1 MKTGWAAQ
9 LFAPKT
15 TTFKLIDV
23 EQAEELL
30 KHLDP
35 DQAKAA
41 RALRGPVCIRAGAG
55 TGKTRAITY
64 RIAYG
69 VRTGVYHPY
78 SVLAVTFTVRAAAEM
93 AARLRLLGVEGV
105 QARTFHSA
113 ALRQLRYFWPT
124 AVGGQLP
131 KLIENKSSL
140 VGAVASRLGLPKER
154 AAVRDYCA
162 AIEMAAVGMVAPE
175 DYGKWVKTTGLQPP
189 AGISTYDMADILRG
203 YSEAKKERSVI
214 DFEDVLALTCGM
226 IEERP
231 DIAGQIRSQYRFFVV
246 DEYQDISPLQK
257 HLLELWLG
265 ESNRDLCVVG
275 DAAQTIY
282 SFAGATPEYLVNFA
296 QEYPG
301 AHTVTLSRDYRST
314 PQIVSFANGLVNR
327 DKETKKQAVKL
338 TSMRESGSA
347 VHFERYPDDE
357 AEAAAIAKMIKERIT
372 AGTPASDIAVLF
384 RTNAQ
389 SSLFEAALAHQE
401 VKYWVR
407 GTKGFF
413 KRPEVSALL
422 KQASLIA
429 RRGAQGNP
437 GEIVA
442 ELARPLGWSQQ
453 APATQGALLDRW
465 EALNALVAQAQLKEA
480 AGLSLAS
487 LVQEWQE
494 LAEAQLDPSGGG
506 VTLASIHS
514 AKGLEWKTVFLVGV
528 SEGLLPI
535 TQAKSVKE
543 LTEERRLAYVAVTR
557 ARDELFVSYAQKRS
571 LDRKATRAC
580 SRFFSP
586 VWPREESAVKT
597 VRTPSTRQ
605 DTKRFLKEAS
615 PEEQECFERLR
626 QWRLMVAQGQGKPA
640 YTVFSD
646 TTLRDIATAKPQTLK
661 QLSLLRGIG
670 PVKLEQF
677 GAAVLRILRGAD
689 PEQVAHEYLSGLSD

>member
-1 MKTGWAAQ
+1 M
-9 LFAPKT
+9 
-15 TTFKLIDV
+15 

-93 AARLRLLGVEGV
+93 GARLRLLGVEGV

-124 AVGGQLP
+124 AIGGQLP

-140 VGAVASRLGLPKER
+140 VGAVASRLGLPKDR
-154 AAVRDYCA
+154 VAVRDYCA
-162 AIEMAAVGMVAPE
+162 AIETAAVSMVSP
-175 DYGKWVKTTGLQPP
+175 DNYGKWAKSGGVLPP

-203 YSEAKKERSVI
+203 YLEAKRERAVI

-231 DIAGQIRSQYRFFVV
+231 DIAQQIRSQYRFFVV

-257 HLLELWLG
+257 HLLDLWLG
-265 ESNRDLCVVG
+265 ERNRDLCVVG

-282 SFAGATPEYLVNFA
+282 SFAGASPEYLVNFA

-301 AHTVTLSRDYRST
+301 ANTITLSRDYRST
-314 PQIVSFANGLVNR
+314 PQIVSLANGLVNR

-347 VHFERYPDDE
+347 VHFTRYPDDE
-357 AEAAAIAKMIKERIT
+357 AEASAIAKMIKEKID
-372 AGTPASDIAVLF
+372 AGTPAGEIAVLF

-389 SSLFEAALAHQE
+389 SSMFEAALAHLE
-401 VKYWVR
+401 VKYCVR
-407 GTKGFF
+407 GAEGFF

-422 KQASLIA
+422 KQASIIA
-429 RRGAQGNP
+429 GRGAKGDI

-442 ELARPLGWSQQ
+442 ELARPLGWSPK
-453 APATQGALLDRW
+453 APSTQGAILDRW
-465 EALNALVAQAQLKEA
+465 EALNTLVAQAQLKQV

-494 LAEAQLDPSGGG
+494 LAQAQLDPSGGG
-506 VTLASIHS
+506 VTLASFHS
-514 AKGLEWKTVFLVGV
+514 AKGLEWKIVFLVGV

-535 TQAKSVKE
+535 TQAKSPKE

-557 ARDELFVSYAQKRS
+557 ARDELFLSYAKKRS
-571 LDRKATRAC
+571 LDRKATRSC

-586 VWPREESAVKT
+586 LWPREESAVKT
-597 VRTPSTRQ
+597 VRTPSARQ
-605 DTKRFLKEAS
+605 DTKRFLNEAS
-615 PEEQECFERLR
+615 QEEQELFEHLRL
-626 QWRLMVAQGQGKPA
+626 WRREVSQGQGKPA
-640 YTVFSD
+640 YTVLSD
-646 TTLRDIATAKPQTLK
+646 TTLRDIATAAPQTLK

-670 PVKLEQF
+670 PVKLEKF
-677 GAAVLRILRGAD
+677 GAAVLKILRGAD
-689 PEQVAHEYLSGLSD
+689 PTQVAQENLQALND

>member
-1 MKTGWAAQ
+1 MFVPQ
-9 LFAPKT
+9 PT
-15 TTFKLIDV
+15 TYKLIDV

-55 TGKTRAITY
+55 SGKTRAITY

-69 VRTGVYHPY
+69 VRTGVYNPY

-93 AARLRLLGVEGV
+93 GSRLRLLGVQGV

-124 AVGGQLP
+124 AIGGQLP

-140 VGAVASRLGLPKER
+140 VGAVAARLGLPKER

-162 AIEMAAVGMVAPE
+162 AIEMAAVSMVSPE
-175 DYGKWVKTTGLQPP
+175 EYGKWVKSTGTQPP

-203 YSEAKKERSVI
+203 YSEAKRERSVI

-231 DIAGQIRSQYRFFVV
+231 DIAEQIRSQYRFFVV

-265 ESNRDLCVVG
+265 QSNRDLCVVG

-296 QEYPG
+296 EEYPG
-301 AHTVTLSRDYRST
+301 AHTITLSRDYRST
-314 PQIVSFANGLVNR
+314 PQIVSLANGLVNR
-327 DKETKKQAVKL
+327 DKQTKKQAVKL
-338 TSMRESGSA
+338 TSMRDSGSA
-347 VHFERYPDDE
+347 VQFDRYPDDE
-357 AEAAAIAKMIKERIT
+357 AEATAIAKMIKERIE
-372 AGTPASDIAVLF
+372 AGIPASDIAVLF

-389 SSLFEAALAHQE
+389 SSMFEAALAHRD
-401 VKYWVR
+401 VKYCVR
-407 GTKGFF
+407 GAEGFF
-413 KRPEVSALL
+413 KRPEVSALV
-422 KQASLIA
+422 KQASAIA
-429 RRGAQGNP
+429 RRGAQGNL

-453 APATQGALLDRW
+453 APDTQGAILDRW
-465 EALNALVAQAQLKEA
+465 EALNTLVAQAQLKEA
-480 AGLSLAS
+480 AGLSLPA

-494 LAEAQLDPSGGG
+494 FAQAQLDPSGGG

-514 AKGLEWKTVFLVGV
+514 AKGLEWKIVFLAGA

-535 TQAKSVKE
+535 TQAKSGKE
-543 LTEERRLAYVAVTR
+543 LAEERRLSYVAVTR
-557 ARDELFVSYAQKRS
+557 ARDELYVSYAEKRS

-586 VWPREESAVKT
+586 VWPREETAMKT
-597 VRTPSTRQ
+597 VRTPSSRK
-605 DTKRFLKEAS
+605 DTKRFLNEAS
-615 PEEQECFERLR
+615 QEEQERFERLR
-626 QWRLMVAQGQGKPA
+626 QWRLLVSQGQGKPA

-646 TTLRDIATAKPQTLK
+646 TTLRDIALAKPQTLK

-677 GAAVLRILRGAD
+677 GADVLRILRGAD
-689 PEQVAHEYLSGLSD
+689 PGQVAHQQLQNLLD

>member
-1 MKTGWAAQ
+1 MFVPQ
-9 LFAPKT
+9 PT
-15 TTFKLIDV
+15 TYKLIDV

-69 VRTGVYHPY
+69 VRTGVYNPY

-93 AARLRLLGVEGV
+93 GSRLRLLGVQGV

-124 AVGGQLP
+124 VIGGQLP

-140 VGAVASRLGLPKER
+140 VGAVAARLGLPKER

-162 AIEMAAVGMVAPE
+162 AIEMAAVSMVSPE
-175 DYGKWVKTTGLQPP
+175 EYGKWVKSTGTQPP

-203 YSEAKKERSVI
+203 YSEAKRERSVI

-231 DIAGQIRSQYRFFVV
+231 DIAQQIRSQYRFFVV

-265 ESNRDLCVVG
+265 QSNRDLCVVG

-296 QEYPG
+296 EEYPG

-314 PQIVSFANGLVNR
+314 PQIVSLANGLVNR
-327 DKETKKQAVKL
+327 DKQTKKQAVKL
-338 TSMRESGSA
+338 TSMRDSGSA
-347 VHFERYPDDE
+347 VQFDRYPDDE
-357 AEAAAIAKMIKERIT
+357 AEATAIAKMIKERIE
-372 AGTPASDIAVLF
+372 AGIPASDIAVLF

-389 SSLFEAALAHQE
+389 SSMFEAALAHRD

-407 GTKGFF
+407 GAEGFF
-413 KRPEVSALL
+413 KRPEVSTLV
-422 KQASLIA
+422 KQASVIA
-429 RRGAQGNP
+429 RRGAQGNL

-453 APATQGALLDRW
+453 APDTQGAILDRW
-465 EALNALVAQAQLKEA
+465 EALNTLVAQAQIKEA
-480 AGLSLAS
+480 AGLSLPA

-494 LAEAQLDPSGGG
+494 LAQAQLDPSGGG

-514 AKGLEWKTVFLVGV
+514 AKGLEWKIVFLAGA

-535 TQAKSVKE
+535 TQAKSGKE
-543 LTEERRLAYVAVTR
+543 LAEERRLSYVAVTR
-557 ARDELFVSYAQKRS
+557 ARDELYVSYAEKRS

-586 VWPREESAVKT
+586 VWPREETAMKT
-597 VRTPSTRQ
+597 VRTPSTRK
-605 DTKRFLKEAS
+605 DTKRFLNEAS
-615 PEEQECFERLR
+615 QEEQERFEGLR
-626 QWRLMVAQGQGKPA
+626 QWRLLVSQGQGKPA

-646 TTLRDIATAKPQTLK
+646 TTLRDIALAKPQTLK

-677 GAAVLRILRGAD
+677 GADVLRILRGAD
-689 PEQVAHEYLSGLSD
+689 PDQVAHQQLQNLLD

>member
-1 MKTGWAAQ
+1 MFVPQ
-9 LFAPKT
+9 PT
-15 TTFKLIDV
+15 TYKLIDV

-69 VRTGVYHPY
+69 VRTGVYNPY

-93 AARLRLLGVEGV
+93 GSRLRLLGVQGV

-124 AVGGQLP
+124 VIGGQLP

-140 VGAVASRLGLPKER
+140 VGAVAARLGLPKER

-162 AIEMAAVGMVAPE
+162 AIEMAAVSMVSPE
-175 DYGKWVKTTGLQPP
+175 EYGKWVKSTGTQPP

-203 YSEAKKERSVI
+203 YSEAKRERSVI

-231 DIAGQIRSQYRFFVV
+231 DIAQQIRSQYRFFVV

-265 ESNRDLCVVG
+265 QSNRDLCVVG

-296 QEYPG
+296 EEYPG

-314 PQIVSFANGLVNR
+314 PQIVSLANGLVNR
-327 DKETKKQAVKL
+327 DKQTKKQAVKL
-338 TSMRESGSA
+338 TSMRDSGSA
-347 VHFERYPDDE
+347 VQFDRYPDDE
-357 AEAAAIAKMIKERIT
+357 AEATAIAKMIKERIE
-372 AGTPASDIAVLF
+372 AGIPASDIAVLF

-389 SSLFEAALAHQE
+389 SSMFEAALAHRD

-407 GTKGFF
+407 GAEGFF
-413 KRPEVSALL
+413 KRPEVSTLV
-422 KQASLIA
+422 KQASVIA
-429 RRGAQGNP
+429 RRGAQGNL

-453 APATQGALLDRW
+453 APDTQGAILDRW
-465 EALNALVAQAQLKEA
+465 EALNTLVAQAQIKEA
-480 AGLSLAS
+480 AGLSLPA

-494 LAEAQLDPSGGG
+494 LAQAQLDPSGGG

-514 AKGLEWKTVFLVGV
+514 AKGLEWKIVFLAGA

-535 TQAKSVKE
+535 TQAKSGKE
-543 LTEERRLAYVAVTR
+543 LAEERRLSYVAVTR
-557 ARDELFVSYAQKRS
+557 ARDELYVSYAEKRS

-586 VWPREESAVKT
+586 VWPREETAMKT
-597 VRTPSTRQ
+597 VRTPSTRK
-605 DTKRFLKEAS
+605 DTKRFLNEAS
-615 PEEQECFERLR
+615 QEEQERFERLR
-626 QWRLMVAQGQGKPA
+626 HWRLLVSQGQGKPA

-646 TTLRDIATAKPQTLK
+646 TTLRDIALAKPQTLK

-677 GAAVLRILRGAD
+677 GADVLRILRGAD
-689 PEQVAHEYLSGLSD
+689 PDQVAHQQLQNLLD

>member
-15 TTFKLIDV
+15 TTYKLIDV

-69 VRTGVYHPY
+69 VRTGVYNPY

-93 AARLRLLGVEGV
+93 GSRLRLLGVQGV

-124 AVGGQLP
+124 AIGGHLP

-140 VGAVASRLGLPKER
+140 VGAVAARLGLPKER

-162 AIEMAAVGMVAPE
+162 AIEMAAVSMVSPE
-175 DYGKWVKTTGLQPP
+175 EYGKWIKSTGTQPP

-203 YSEAKKERSVI
+203 YSEAKRERSVI
-214 DFEDVLALTCGM
+214 DFEDVLALTSGM

-231 DIAGQIRSQYRFFVV
+231 DIAQQIRSQYRFFVV

-314 PQIVSFANGLVNR
+314 PQIVSLANGLVNR
-327 DKETKKQAVKL
+327 DKQTKKQAVKL
-338 TSMRESGSA
+338 ISMRDSSSA
-347 VHFERYPDDE
+347 VHFDRYPDDE
-357 AEAAAIAKMIKERIT
+357 AEAAAIAKMIKERIE
-372 AGTPASDIAVLF
+372 AGIPASDIAVLF

-389 SSLFEAALAHQE
+389 SSMFEAALAHRD
-401 VKYWVR
+401 VKYCVR
-407 GTKGFF
+407 GAEGFF
-413 KRPEVSALL
+413 KRLEVSALL
-422 KQASLIA
+422 KQASVIA
-429 RRGAQGNP
+429 RRGAQGNL

-442 ELARPLGWSQQ
+442 ELARPLGWTQQ
-453 APATQGALLDRW
+453 APEAQGAILDRW
-465 EALNALVAQAQLKEA
+465 EALNTLVAQAQLKEA

-494 LAEAQLDPSGGG
+494 LAQAQLDPSGGG

-514 AKGLEWKTVFLVGV
+514 AKGLEWKTVFLAGA

-535 TQAKSVKE
+535 TQAKSGKE
-543 LTEERRLAYVAVTR
+543 LAEERRLSYVAVTR
-557 ARDELFVSYAQKRS
+557 ARDELYVSYAEKRS

-586 VWPREESAVKT
+586 VWPREETAMKT
-597 VRTPSTRQ
+597 VRTPSTRK
-605 DTKRFLKEAS
+605 DTKRFLNEAS
-615 PEEQECFERLR
+615 QEEQERFERLR
-626 QWRLMVAQGQGKPA
+626 QWRLLVSQGQGKPA

-646 TTLRDIATAKPQTLK
+646 TTLRDIAIAKPQTLK

-677 GAAVLRILRGAD
+677 GADVLRILRGTNPD
-689 PEQVAHEYLSGLSD
+689 QVAHQQLQNLSD

>member
-1 MKTGWAAQ
+1 MFVPQ
-9 LFAPKT
+9 PT
-15 TTFKLIDV
+15 TYKLIDV
-23 EQAEELL
+23 EQAEDLL

-69 VRTGVYHPY
+69 VRTGVYNPY

-93 AARLRLLGVEGV
+93 GSRLRLLGVQGV

-124 AVGGQLP
+124 VIGGQLP

-140 VGAVASRLGLPKER
+140 VGAVAARLGLPKER

-162 AIEMAAVGMVAPE
+162 AIEMAAVSMVSPE
-175 DYGKWVKTTGLQPP
+175 EYGKWVKSTGTQPP

-203 YSEAKKERSVI
+203 YSEAKRERSVI

-231 DIAGQIRSQYRFFVV
+231 DIAQQIRSQYRFFVV

-265 ESNRDLCVVG
+265 QSNRDLCVVG

-296 QEYPG
+296 EEYPG

-314 PQIVSFANGLVNR
+314 PQIVSLANGLVNR
-327 DKETKKQAVKL
+327 DKQTKKQAVKL
-338 TSMRESGSA
+338 TSMRDSGSA
-347 VHFERYPDDE
+347 VQFDRYPDDE
-357 AEAAAIAKMIKERIT
+357 AEAAAIAKMIKERIE
-372 AGTPASDIAVLF
+372 AGIPASDIAVLF

-389 SSLFEAALAHQE
+389 SSMFEAALAHRD

-407 GTKGFF
+407 GAEGFF
-413 KRPEVSALL
+413 KRPEVSTLVR
-422 KQASLIA
+422 QASVIA
-429 RRGAQGNP
+429 RRGAQGNL

-453 APATQGALLDRW
+453 APDTQGAILDRW
-465 EALNALVAQAQLKEA
+465 EALNTLVAQAQLKEA
-480 AGLSLAS
+480 AGLSLPA

-494 LAEAQLDPSGGG
+494 LAQAQLDPSGGG

-514 AKGLEWKTVFLVGV
+514 AKGLEWKIVFLAGA

-535 TQAKSVKE
+535 TQAKSGKE
-543 LTEERRLAYVAVTR
+543 LAEERRLSYVAVTR
-557 ARDELFVSYAQKRS
+557 ARDELYVSYAEKRS

-586 VWPREESAVKT
+586 VWPREETAMKT
-597 VRTPSTRQ
+597 VRTPSTRK
-605 DTKRFLKEAS
+605 DTKRFLNEAS
-615 PEEQECFERLR
+615 QEEQERFERLR
-626 QWRLMVAQGQGKPA
+626 HWRLLVSQGQGKPA

-646 TTLRDIATAKPQTLK
+646 TTLRDIALAKPQTLK

-677 GAAVLRILRGAD
+677 GADVLRILRGAD
-689 PEQVAHEYLSGLSD
+689 PDQVAHQQLQNLLD

>member
-15 TTFKLIDV
+15 TTYKLIDV

-69 VRTGVYHPY
+69 VRTGVYNPY

-93 AARLRLLGVEGV
+93 GSRLRLLGVQGV

-124 AVGGQLP
+124 AIGGQLP

-140 VGAVASRLGLPKER
+140 VGAVAARLGLPKER

-162 AIEMAAVGMVAPE
+162 AIEMAAVSMVSPE
-175 DYGKWVKTTGLQPP
+175 EYGKWIKSTGTQPP

-203 YSEAKKERSVI
+203 YSEAKRERSVI
-214 DFEDVLALTCGM
+214 DFEDVLALTSGM

-231 DIAGQIRSQYRFFVV
+231 DIAQQIRSQYRFFVV

-314 PQIVSFANGLVNR
+314 PQIVSLANGLVNR
-327 DKETKKQAVKL
+327 DKQTKKQAVKL
-338 TSMRESGSA
+338 TSMRDSGSA
-347 VHFERYPDDE
+347 VHFDRYPDDE
-357 AEAAAIAKMIKERIT
+357 AEAAAIAKMIKERIE
-372 AGTPASDIAVLF
+372 AGIPASDIAVLF

-389 SSLFEAALAHQE
+389 SSMFEAALAHRD
-401 VKYWVR
+401 VKYCVR
-407 GTKGFF
+407 GAEGFF

-422 KQASLIA
+422 KQASVIA
-429 RRGAQGNP
+429 RRGAQGNL

-442 ELARPLGWSQQ
+442 ELARPLGWTQQ
-453 APATQGALLDRW
+453 APEAQGAILDRW
-465 EALNALVAQAQLKEA
+465 EALNTLVAQ
-480 AGLSLAS
+480 
-487 LVQEWQE
+487 
-494 LAEAQLDPSGGG
+494 AQLDPSGGG

-514 AKGLEWKTVFLVGV
+514 AKGLEWKTVFLAGA

-535 TQAKSVKE
+535 TQAKSGKE
-543 LTEERRLAYVAVTR
+543 LAEERRLSYVAVTR
-557 ARDELFVSYAQKRS
+557 ARDELYVSYAEKRS

-586 VWPREESAVKT
+586 VWPREETAMKT
-597 VRTPSTRQ
+597 VRTPSTRK
-605 DTKRFLKEAS
+605 DTKRFLNEAS
-615 PEEQECFERLR
+615 QEEQERFERLR
-626 QWRLMVAQGQGKPA
+626 QWRLLVSQGQGKPA

-646 TTLRDIATAKPQTLK
+646 TTLRDIAIAKPQTLK

-677 GAAVLRILRGAD
+677 GADVLRILRGTNPD
-689 PEQVAHEYLSGLSD
+689 QVAHQQLQNLSD

>member
-1 MKTGWAAQ
+1 MFVPQ
-9 LFAPKT
+9 PT
-15 TTFKLIDV
+15 TYKLIDV

-41 RALRGPVCIRAGAG
+41 RALQGPVCIRAGAG

-69 VRTGVYHPY
+69 VRTGVYNPY

-93 AARLRLLGVEGV
+93 GSRLRLLGVQGV

-124 AVGGQLP
+124 AIGGQLP

-140 VGAVASRLGLPKER
+140 VGAVAARLGLPKER

-162 AIEMAAVGMVAPE
+162 AIEMAAVSMVSPE
-175 DYGKWVKTTGLQPP
+175 EYGKWVKSTGTQPP

-203 YSEAKKERSVI
+203 YSEAKRERSVI

-231 DIAGQIRSQYRFFVV
+231 DIAQQIRSQYRFFVV

-265 ESNRDLCVVG
+265 QSNRDLCVVG

-296 QEYPG
+296 EEYPG

-314 PQIVSFANGLVNR
+314 PQIVSLANGLVNR
-327 DKETKKQAVKL
+327 DKQTKKQAVKL
-338 TSMRESGSA
+338 TSMRDSGSA
-347 VHFERYPDDE
+347 VQFDHYPDDE
-357 AEAAAIAKMIKERIT
+357 AEATAIAKMIKERIE
-372 AGTPASDIAVLF
+372 AGIPASDIAILF

-389 SSLFEAALAHQE
+389 SSMFEAALAHRD

-407 GTKGFF
+407 GAEGFF
-413 KRPEVSALL
+413 KRPEVSTLV
-422 KQASLIA
+422 KQASVIA
-429 RRGAQGNP
+429 RRGAQGNL

-453 APATQGALLDRW
+453 APEAQGAILDRW
-465 EALNALVAQAQLKEA
+465 EALNTLVAQAQLKEA
-480 AGLSLAS
+480 AGLSLPA

-494 LAEAQLDPSGGG
+494 LAQAQLDPSGGG

-514 AKGLEWKTVFLVGV
+514 AKGLEWKTVFLAGA

-535 TQAKSVKE
+535 TQAKSGKE
-543 LTEERRLAYVAVTR
+543 LAEERRLSYVAVTR
-557 ARDELFVSYAQKRS
+557 ARDELYVSYAEKRS

-586 VWPREESAVKT
+586 VWPREETAMKT
-597 VRTPSTRQ
+597 VRTPSTRK
-605 DTKRFLKEAS
+605 DTKRFLNEAS
-615 PEEQECFERLR
+615 QEEQERFERLR
-626 QWRLMVAQGQGKPA
+626 HWRLLVSQGQGKPA

-646 TTLRDIATAKPQTLK
+646 TTLRDIALAKPQTLK
-661 QLSLLRGIG
+661 QLSLLKGIG

-677 GAAVLRILRGAD
+677 GADVLRILGGAD
-689 PEQVAHEYLSGLSD
+689 PDQVAHQQLQNLLD

>member
-1 MKTGWAAQ
+1 M
-9 LFAPKT
+9 
-15 TTFKLIDV
+15 

-35 DQAKAA
+35 DQAEAA

-69 VRTGVYHPY
+69 VRTRVYHPY

-93 AARLRLLGVEGV
+93 GVRLRQLGVEGV

-124 AVGGQLP
+124 AIGGQLP

-140 VGAVASRLGLPKER
+140 VGAVASRLGLPKDR

-162 AIEMAAVGMVAPE
+162 GIETAAVSMVSPD
-175 DYGKWVKTTGLQPP
+175 DYGNWAKSGGMQPP

-203 YSEAKKERSVI
+203 YGEAKRERSVI

-226 IEERP
+226 IEDRP
-231 DIAGQIRSQYRFFVV
+231 DIAQQIRSQYRFFVV

-257 HLLELWLG
+257 HLLDLWLG
-265 ESNRDLCVVG
+265 PGNRDLCVVG

-282 SFAGATPEYLVNFA
+282 SFAGATPNYLLNFA

-314 PQIVSFANGLVNR
+314 PQIVSLANNLVNR
-327 DKETKKQAVKL
+327 DKQTKKQAVKL
-338 TSMRESGSA
+338 TSMRESGRA
-347 VHFERYPDDE
+347 VRFDRYSDDE
-357 AEAAAIAKMIKERIT
+357 AEAEAIAKMIKERIQ
-372 AGTPASDIAVLF
+372 AGTPAAEIAVLF

-389 SSLFEAALAHQE
+389 SSMFEAALAHQE
-401 VKYWVR
+401 VKYCVR
-407 GTKGFF
+407 GAEGFF
-413 KRPEVSALL
+413 KRPEVSTLV
-422 KQASLIA
+422 KQASVIA
-429 RRGAQGNP
+429 RRGAQGDI
-437 GEIVA
+437 GEIVT
-442 ELARPLGWSQQ
+442 ELARPLGWSAQ
-453 APATQGALLDRW
+453 APATQGAILERW
-465 EALNALVAQAQLKEA
+465 EALNTLVAQAQLRQA
-480 AGLSLAS
+480 AGMTLSS

-494 LAEAQLDPSGGG
+494 LAQAQLDPSGGG
-506 VTLASIHS
+506 VTLASVHS
-514 AKGLEWKTVFLVGV
+514 AKGLEWKIVFLAGV

-535 TQAKSVKE
+535 TQAKSSQE

-557 ARDELFVSYAQKRS
+557 ARDELFVSYAAKRS
-571 LDRKATRAC
+571 LDRKATRSC

-586 VWPREESAVKT
+586 VWPREVSAVKT
-597 VRTPSTRQ
+597 VRTPSSRQ
-605 DTKRFLKEAS
+605 DTKQFLQQAS
-615 PEEQECFERLR
+615 HEEQERFERLR
-626 QWRLMVAQGQGKPA
+626 LWRLEVSQGQGKPA
-640 YTVFSD
+640 YTVLSD
-646 TTLRDIATAKPQTLK
+646 TTLRDIATAVPQTLK

-670 PVKLEQF
+670 PVKLERF
-677 GAAVLRILRGAD
+677 GAAILKILRGAD
-689 PEQVAHEYLSGLSD
+689 PVEAAKENLQDLTD

>member
-1 MKTGWAAQ
+1 MFVPQ
-9 LFAPKT
+9 PT
-15 TTFKLIDV
+15 TYKLIDV

-41 RALRGPVCIRAGAG
+41 RALRGAVCIRAGAG

-69 VRTGVYHPY
+69 VRTGVYNPY

-93 AARLRLLGVEGV
+93 GSRLRLLGVQGV

-124 AVGGQLP
+124 VIGGQLP

-140 VGAVASRLGLPKER
+140 VGAVAARLGLPKER

-162 AIEMAAVGMVAPE
+162 AIEMAAVSMVSPE
-175 DYGKWVKTTGLQPP
+175 EYGKWVKSTGTQPP

-203 YSEAKKERSVI
+203 YSEAKRERSVI

-231 DIAGQIRSQYRFFVV
+231 DIAQQIRSQYRFFVV

-265 ESNRDLCVVG
+265 QSNRDLCVVG

-301 AHTVTLSRDYRST
+301 AHTITLSRDYRST
-314 PQIVSFANGLVNR
+314 PQIVSLANGLVNR
-327 DKETKKQAVKL
+327 DKQTKKQAVKL
-338 TSMRESGSA
+338 TSMRDSGSA
-347 VHFERYPDDE
+347 VHFDRYPDDE
-357 AEAAAIAKMIKERIT
+357 AEAAAIAKMIKERIE
-372 AGTPASDIAVLF
+372 AGIPASDIAVLF

-389 SSLFEAALAHQE
+389 SSMFEAALAHRD
-401 VKYWVR
+401 VKYCVR
-407 GTKGFF
+407 GAEGFF
-413 KRPEVSALL
+413 QRPEVSALVR
-422 KQASLIA
+422 QASVIA
-429 RRGAQGNP
+429 RRGAQGNL

-453 APATQGALLDRW
+453 APDTQGAILDRW
-465 EALNALVAQAQLKEA
+465 EALNTLVAQAQLKEA
-480 AGLSLAS
+480 AGLSLPA

-494 LAEAQLDPSGGG
+494 LAQAQLDPSGGG

-514 AKGLEWKTVFLVGV
+514 AKGLEWKTVFLAGA

-535 TQAKSVKE
+535 TQAKSGKE
-543 LTEERRLAYVAVTR
+543 LAEERRLSYVAVTR
-557 ARDELFVSYAQKRS
+557 ARDELYVSYAEKRS

-586 VWPREESAVKT
+586 VWPREETAMKT
-597 VRTPSTRQ
+597 VRTPSTRK
-605 DTKRFLKEAS
+605 DTKRFLNEAS
-615 PEEQECFERLR
+615 QEEQERFERLR
-626 QWRLMVAQGQGKPA
+626 HWRLLVSQGQGKPA

-646 TTLRDIATAKPQTLK
+646 TTLRDIALAKPQTLK

-677 GAAVLRILRGAD
+677 GADVLRILRGED
-689 PEQVAHEYLSGLSD
+689 PDQVAHQQLQNLLD